1 MARRSKSAAKKTRE
15 QLLEDATF
23 LFGTVGYANTSLD
36 DICARSDTTKGAF
49 FHHFKSKKDLFFEI
63 WTDLQKQMDAAS
75 RKEGIAAR
83 SKTDP
88 YSALMAGSRVYLDW
102 VTRKD
107 FQLIVLIDGPAVLGI
122 SSWYQGDYDL
132 GIQGVRANMR
142 YLAKLGIIAEH
153 RIDLLAMMVQGA
165 INSSGFALS
174 RGEEGVTVEGVYE
187 AIEVLVRGLN

>member
-1 MARRSKSAAKKTRE
+1 MARRSKSEAKKTRE
-15 QLLEDATF
+15 QLLVDATY
-23 LFGTVGYANTSLD
+23 LFGTVGYSSTSLD
-36 DICARSDTTKGAF
+36 DICARSGATKGAF
-49 FHHFKSKKDLFFEI
+49 FHHFKSKKEIFLEI
-63 WTDLQKQMDAAS
+63 WTDLQSQMDAAA
-75 RKEGIAAR
+75 REVGIAAR

-107 FQLIVLIDGPAVLGI
+107 FQLIVLIDGPAVLGL
-122 SSWYQGDYDL
+122 SGWYQGDYDL

-142 YLAKLGIIAEH
+142 HLAKLGIVAEH
-153 RIDLLAMMVQGA
+153 RVDLLAMMVQGA

-174 RGEEGVTVEGVYE
+174 RGEEGVTTDGIYE